1 MKLND
6 KRYKHGYAKRNS
18 VTRLYKIW
26 TDMRTRCNNPNS
38 KNYEYYGKRGI
49 SVCSEWDDFEVFQ
62 KWAYSN
68 GYKDDAKR
76 GECTLDRI
84 DVNGNYKPSNCR
96 WINMKTQCQNR
107 RKWGTQT
114 HNRPLITWD
123 YKGETHTIAEW
134 SEITG
139 IDGKVLR
146 SRKHDGWDMERILT
160 TPPMDYNLTLKKEV
174 VNR

>member
-18 VTRLYKIW
+18 VTRLYRIW
-26 TDMRTRCNNPNS
+26 TDMRTRCNNPHS

-68 GYKDDAKR
+68 GYKEDAKR

-96 WINMKTQCQNR
+96 WVNMKTQCQNR

-114 HNRPLITWD
+114 HNRPLITWN

-160 TPPMDYNLTLKKEV
+160 TPPMDYDLTLKKG
-174 VNR
+174 RCL